1 MSILSTRS
9 AGAALL
15 GCLWVRNEF
24 FMEWYFYIL
33 GIGLFLILYSVSINW
48 FHLRET
54 NQLYSAYLEY
64 IEKRN
69 PEFVENKHRILELFN
84 KAGIQDKIL
93 PTSTFVGMGIK
104 NYKYSVHDNLEM
116 VSEDTK
122 RVVNYSFREA
132 IGVFRSRIKNAIN
145 PLYWIEFIFFL
156 PKVVLNYL
164 GVSAE
169 SIIVKFA
176 QIIYW
181 LAGVLFAVFKS
192 YIIDYLRE
200 IFRISK

>member
-1 MSILSTRS
+1 
-9 AGAALL
+9 
-15 GCLWVRNEF
+15 
-24 FMEWYFYIL
+24 MEWFLYIL

-104 NYKYSVHDNLEM
+104 NYNYSVHDNLEM

-122 RVVNYSFREA
+122 RVVNYSFLEA